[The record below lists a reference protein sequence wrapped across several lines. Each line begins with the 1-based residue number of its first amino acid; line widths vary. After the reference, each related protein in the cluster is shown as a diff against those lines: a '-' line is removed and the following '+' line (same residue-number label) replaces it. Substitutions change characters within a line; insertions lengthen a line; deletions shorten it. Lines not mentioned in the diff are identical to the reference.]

1 MRDFTVQEHSSDR
14 PSTTLYKGSSPHFEN
29 TRGIDAS
36 CPATAAIARREG
48 LMAAIRL
55 SRAVGA
61 IELDGRG
68 AIIDPGGIV
77 ASGTDVHDIVTSLRV
92 GIFSPGLHEVQA
104 RVAIGNVD
112 IRGSFEIGVDVDTVT
127 AASWQATNRVSGLR
141 VDIGAAIASQLP
153 ISFTVASTADSAL
166 FGAVRRVHLAA
177 ERARREL
184 IESNRGLILSVVN
197 RYRAVVRA
205 ESSTLDMSDLIIVGE
220 HQLLSV
226 VDRHFSD
233 PDATPVRDVAWSKLV
248 QRAVGNAVRSEIAR
262 ATGVSVEFRQLLTW
276 FQTHPEDRTEAPGVV
291 AQRMAFAAGVTR
303 LMAVRELHDRYA
315 GVAALELMLIAG
327 EARYVAP
334 SKHAA
339 GSARELKAQGVFV
352 ISSRSSLAEIERAQ
366 QFSLGSNV
374 RLDADPDGHDRSTHL
389 AVSDGGYDAADWSDM
404 VRRIIEDSGMTKV
417 EALVWLHRTGA
428 LDPGGFGTELPEI
441 AEDLGLSGRSEA
453 RAALRRARR
462 KLDAW
467 AADGSSLALVS

>member
-1 MRDFTVQEHSSDR
+1 MRDNTGSDIYSDR
-14 PSTTLYKGSSPHFEN
+14 PTAIQHKGWTASSEEPDGGEQPC
-29 TRGIDAS
+29 S
-36 CPATAAIARREG
+36 AAMAIGRRER

-55 SRAVGA
+55 SRAVGSA
-61 IELDGRG
+61 EIVAGG
-68 AIIDPGGIV
+68 AIVDQPSSIIQG
-77 ASGTDVHDIVTSLRV
+77 ADVHDLITTFRPGILPV
-92 GIFSPGLHEVQA
+92 GRSVIEA
-104 RVAIGNVD
+104 RVRIGNID
-112 IRGSFEIGVDVDTVT
+112 ITGSFEVGVDVETVRP
-127 AASWQATNRVSGLR
+127 ATWLATDV
-141 VDIGAAIASQLP
+141 VTGATVEIAPALAEQLP
-153 ISFTVASTADSAL
+153 TSLSVPAL
-166 FGAVRRVHLAA
+166 GEAGLAGAVRRVHLAA
-177 ERARREL
+177 ERARRDL

-233 PDATPVRDVAWSKLV
+233 PDSPPVRTVAWSKLV

-276 FQTHPEDRTEAPGVV
+276 FQAHPEDRAETPATV

-303 LMAVRELHDRYA
+303 LMATRETHDRFA

-334 SKHAA
+334 GRQATEQM
-339 GSARELKAQGVFV
+339 RDLKARGVFV

-366 QFSLGSNV
+366 HFGANV
-374 RLDADPDGHDRSTHL
+374 NIRLDADPDSHDRSTHL
-389 AVSDGGYDAADWSDM
+389 AVSDGGYDAADWTDM

-441 AEDLGLSGRSEA
+441 ADDLGLSGRSEA

-467 AADGSSLALVS
+467 STETSSLALVS